1 MKVVSATNV
10 GNYRKNNEDSYYV
23 NESKNLYVLADGM
36 GGHLAGERASKM
48 ATEIIGEDFAGEREV
63 ISIDDAIEILS
74 SSIRD
79 ANKKIYESSQENE
92 DYRGMGTTLSSG
104 LILDDVLIYSNIG
117 DSRIYR
123 INEEMEQITQDDSFV
138 NYLIEIGEITEE
150 EAKNHPKKNVLTKAM
165 GTTSDIEVIV
175 NTLNIKDKDVFLF
188 CSDGLT
194 NMVPDEEIFKIVKE
208 NSPEEARDML
218 LDLALKN
225 GGMDNITCLLYTSPS
240 PRD

>member
-48 ATEIIGEDFAGEREV
+48 ATEIIGQDFAGDRQ
-63 ISIDDAIEILS
+63 IKSIDDAIEILS

-79 ANKKIYESSQENE
+79 ANKKIFDSSQENE

-104 LILDDVLIYSNIG
+104 IILEDVLIYSNIG

-123 INEEMEQITQDDSFV
+123 INEGMEQITQDDSFV

-175 NTLNIKDKDVFLF
+175 NTLDIKDKDVFLF

-194 NMVPDEEIFKIVKE
+194 NMVSDEEIFKIVKE

-218 LDLALKN
+218 LNLALKN
-225 GGMDNITCLLYTSPS
+225 GGMDNIPFILVFNE
-240 PRD
+240 

>member
-10 GNYRKNNEDSYYV
+10 GNYRKNNEDSFYV

-48 ATEIIGEDFAGEREV
+48 ATEIIGEDFASEREV
-63 ISIDDAIEILS
+63 VSIDDAIEILS

-104 LILDDVLIYSNIG
+104 LILDNVLIYSNIG

-194 NMVPDEEIFKIVKE
+194 NMVPDEDIFKIVKE

-225 GGMDNITCLLYTSPS
+225 GGMDNITFILVFNE
-240 PRD
+240 

>member
-48 ATEIIGEDFAGEREV
+48 ATEIIGQDFAKDRE
-63 ISIDDAIEILS
+63 IKSIDDAIEILS

-79 ANKKIYESSQENE
+79 ANKKIFDSSQENE

-104 LILDDVLIYSNIG
+104 LILGDVLIYSNIG

-175 NTLNIKDKDVFLF
+175 NTLDIKDKDVFLF

-194 NMVPDEEIFKIVKE
+194 NMVSDEEIFKIVKE

-225 GGMDNITCLLYTSPS
+225 GGMDNITFILVFNE
-240 PRD
+240 

>member
-48 ATEIIGEDFAGEREV
+48 ATEIIGQDFAKDRE
-63 ISIDDAIEILS
+63 IKSIDDAIEILS

-79 ANKKIYESSQENE
+79 ANKKIFESSQENE

-104 LILDDVLIYSNIG
+104 IILEDVLIYSNIG

-175 NTLNIKDKDVFLF
+175 NTLDIKDKDVFLF

-194 NMVPDEEIFKIVKE
+194 NMVSDEEIFKIVKE
-208 NSPEEARDML
+208 NSPEEARDKL

-225 GGMDNITCLLYTSPS
+225 GGMDNITFILVFNE
-240 PRD
+240 

>member
-23 NESKNLYVLADGM
+23 NESKNLFVLADGM

-63 ISIDDAIEILS
+63 KSIDDAIEILS

-225 GGMDNITCLLYTSPS
+225 GGMDNITFILVFNE
-240 PRD
+240 

>member
-48 ATEIIGEDFAGEREV
+48 ATEIIGQDFAKDIE
-63 ISIDDAIEILS
+63 IKSIDDAIEILS

-79 ANKKIYESSQENE
+79 ANKKIFESSQENE

-104 LILDDVLIYSNIG
+104 LILGDVLIYSNIG

-175 NTLNIKDKDVFLF
+175 NTLDIKDKDVFLF

-194 NMVPDEEIFKIVKE
+194 NMVSDEEIFKIVKE

-225 GGMDNITCLLYTSPS
+225 GGMDNITFILVFNE
-240 PRD
+240 

>member
-48 ATEIIGEDFAGEREV
+48 ATEIIGQDFAGDRQ
-63 ISIDDAIEILS
+63 IKTIDDAIEILS

-79 ANKKIYESSQENE
+79 ANKKIFDSSQENE

-104 LILDDVLIYSNIG
+104 IILGDVLIYSNIG

-175 NTLNIKDKDVFLF
+175 NTLDIKDKDVFLF

-194 NMVPDEEIFKIVKE
+194 NMVSDEEIFKIVKE
-208 NSPEEARDML
+208 NTPEEARDML

-225 GGMDNITCLLYTSPS
+225 GGMDNITFILVFNE
-240 PRD
+240 

>member
-1 MKVVSATNV
+1 MKVISATNV
-10 GNYRKNNEDSYYV
+10 GNYRKNNEDSYFL
-23 NESKNLYVLADGM
+23 NESKNLYILADGM

-48 ATEIIGEDFAGEREV
+48 ATEIIGSDFEGEREV
-63 ISIDDAIEILS
+63 KSIDDAIEILS

-92 DYRGMGTTLSSG
+92 DYRGMGTTLSAG
-104 LILDDVLIYSNIG
+104 LILDNVLIYSNIG
-117 DSRIYR
+117 DSRIYK
-123 INEEMEQITQDDSFV
+123 INKDMEQLTRDDSFV

-165 GTTSDIEVIV
+165 GTTPDIEVIV
-175 NTLNIKDKDVFLF
+175 NTLNIEERDIFLF

-194 NMVPDEEIFKIVKE
+194 NMVSDDDIFKIVKE
-208 NSPEEARDML
+208 NNPEDARDML

-225 GGMDNITCLLYTSPS
+225 GGMDNITFILVFNE
-240 PRD
+240 

>member
-48 ATEIIGEDFAGEREV
+48 ATEIIGQDFAKDRE
-63 ISIDDAIEILS
+63 IKSIDDAIEILS

-79 ANKKIYESSQENE
+79 ANKKIFESSQENE

-104 LILDDVLIYSNIG
+104 IILEDVLIYSNIG

-175 NTLNIKDKDVFLF
+175 NTLDIKDKDVFLF

-194 NMVPDEEIFKIVKE
+194 NMVSDEEIFKIVKE

-225 GGMDNITCLLYTSPS
+225 GGMDNITFILVFNE
-240 PRD
+240 

>member
-10 GNYRKNNEDSYYV
+10 GNYRKNNEDSFYV
-23 NESKNLYVLADGM
+23 NESKNLYLLADGM

-48 ATEIIGEDFAGEREV
+48 ATEIIGEDFASEREV
-63 ISIDDAIEILS
+63 VSIDDAIEILS

-104 LILDDVLIYSNIG
+104 LILDNVLIYSNIG

-123 INEEMEQITQDDSFV
+123 INEDMEQITQDDSFV

-194 NMVPDEEIFKIVKE
+194 NMVPDEDIFKIVKE

-225 GGMDNITCLLYTSPS
+225 GGMDNITFILVFNE
-240 PRD
+240 

>member
-79 ANKKIYESSQENE
+79 ANKKIYDSSQENE

-225 GGMDNITCLLYTSPS
+225 GGMDNITFILVFNE
-240 PRD
+240 

>member
-48 ATEIIGEDFAGEREV
+48 ATEIIGQDFAKDRE
-63 ISIDDAIEILS
+63 IKSIDDAIEILS

-79 ANKKIYESSQENE
+79 ANKKIFESSQENE

-104 LILDDVLIYSNIG
+104 LILGDVLIYSNIG

-175 NTLNIKDKDVFLF
+175 NTLDIKDKDVFLF

-194 NMVPDEEIFKIVKE
+194 NMVSDEEIFKIVKE

-225 GGMDNITCLLYTSPS
+225 GGMDNITYILVFNE
-240 PRD
+240 

>member
-48 ATEIIGEDFAGEREV
+48 ATEIIGQDFAKDSE
-63 ISIDDAIEILS
+63 IKSIDDAIEILS

-79 ANKKIYESSQENE
+79 ANKKIFESSQENE

-104 LILDDVLIYSNIG
+104 LILGDVLIYSNIG

-175 NTLNIKDKDVFLF
+175 NTLDIKDKDVFLF

-194 NMVPDEEIFKIVKE
+194 NMVSDEEIFKIVKE
-208 NSPEEARDML
+208 NSPEDARDML
-218 LDLALKN
+218 LNLALKN
-225 GGMDNITCLLYTSPS
+225 GGMDNITFILVFNE
-240 PRD
+240 

>member
-23 NESKNLYVLADGM
+23 NESRNLYVLADGM

-48 ATEIIGEDFAGEREV
+48 ATEIIGQDFAKDRE
-63 ISIDDAIEILS
+63 IKSIDDAIEILS

-79 ANKKIYESSQENE
+79 ANKKIFESSQENE

-104 LILDDVLIYSNIG
+104 LILGDVLIYSNIG

-175 NTLNIKDKDVFLF
+175 NTLDIKDKDVFLF

-194 NMVPDEEIFKIVKE
+194 NMVSDEEIFKIVKE

-225 GGMDNITCLLYTSPS
+225 GGMDNITFILVFNE
-240 PRD
+240 

>member
-10 GNYRKNNEDSYYV
+10 GNYRNNNEDSYYV
-23 NESKNLYVLADGM
+23 NESKNLYILADGM

-48 ATEIIGEDFAGEREV
+48 ATEIIGQDFARDRE
-63 ISIDDAIEILS
+63 IKSIDDAIEILS

-79 ANKKIYESSQENE
+79 ANKKIFESSQENE

-104 LILDDVLIYSNIG
+104 LILGDVLIYSNIG

-175 NTLNIKDKDVFLF
+175 NTLDIKDKDVFLF

-194 NMVPDEEIFKIVKE
+194 NMVSDEEIFKIVKE

-218 LDLALKN
+218 LDLAPKN
-225 GGMDNITCLLYTSPS
+225 GGMDNITFILVFNE
-240 PRD
+240 

>member
-48 ATEIIGEDFAGEREV
+48 ATEIIGQDFAKDRE
-63 ISIDDAIEILS
+63 IKSIDDAIEILS

-79 ANKKIYESSQENE
+79 ANKKIFDSSQENE

-104 LILDDVLIYSNIG
+104 LILGDVLIYSNIG

-175 NTLNIKDKDVFLF
+175 NTLDIKDKDVFLF

-194 NMVPDEEIFKIVKE
+194 NMVSDEEIFKIVKE

-218 LDLALKN
+218 LNLALKN
-225 GGMDNITCLLYTSPS
+225 GGMDNITFILVFNE
-240 PRD
+240 

>member
-23 NESKNLYVLADGM
+23 NESKNLYILADGM

-48 ATEIIGEDFAGEREV
+48 ATEIIGQDFARDRE
-63 ISIDDAIEILS
+63 IKSIDDAIEILS

-79 ANKKIYESSQENE
+79 ANKKIFESSQENE

-104 LILDDVLIYSNIG
+104 LILGDVLIYSNIG

-123 INEEMEQITQDDSFV
+123 INEGMEQITQDDSFV

-175 NTLNIKDKDVFLF
+175 NTLDIKDKDVFLF

-194 NMVPDEEIFKIVKE
+194 NMVSDEEIFKIVKE

-225 GGMDNITCLLYTSPS
+225 GGMDNITFILVFNE
-240 PRD
+240 

>member
-63 ISIDDAIEILS
+63 ISIDDAIGILS

-79 ANKKIYESSQENE
+79 ANKKIYDSSQENE

-194 NMVPDEEIFKIVKE
+194 NMVPDEEIFEIVKE

-225 GGMDNITCLLYTSPS
+225 GGMDNITFILVFNE
-240 PRD
+240 

>member
-10 GNYRKNNEDSYYV
+10 GNYRKNNEDSYFL
-23 NESKNLYVLADGM
+23 NESKNLYILADGM

-48 ATEIIGEDFAGEREV
+48 ATEIIGSDFEGEREV
-63 ISIDDAIEILS
+63 KSIDDAIEILS

-92 DYRGMGTTLSSG
+92 DYRGMGTTLSAG
-104 LILDDVLIYSNIG
+104 LILDNVLIYSNIG
-117 DSRIYR
+117 DSRIYK
-123 INEEMEQITQDDSFV
+123 INKDMEQLTRDDSFV

-165 GTTSDIEVIV
+165 GTTPDIEVIV
-175 NTLNIKDKDVFLF
+175 NTLNIEEKDIFLF

-194 NMVPDEEIFKIVKE
+194 NMVSDEDIFKIVKE
-208 NSPEEARDML
+208 NSPEDARDKL

-225 GGMDNITCLLYTSPS
+225 GGMDNITFILVFNE
-240 PRD
+240 

>member
-48 ATEIIGEDFAGEREV
+48 ATEIIGQDFAKDRE
-63 ISIDDAIEILS
+63 IKSIDDAIEILS

-79 ANKKIYESSQENE
+79 ANKKIFESSQENE

-104 LILDDVLIYSNIG
+104 LILGDVLIYSNIG

-175 NTLNIKDKDVFLF
+175 NTLDIKDKDVFLF

-194 NMVPDEEIFKIVKE
+194 NMVSDEEIFKIVKE

-218 LDLALKN
+218 LDIALKN
-225 GGMDNITCLLYTSPS
+225 GGMDNITFILVFNE
-240 PRD
+240 

>member
-48 ATEIIGEDFAGEREV
+48 ATEIIGQDFAKDSK
-63 ISIDDAIEILS
+63 IKSIDDAIEILS

-79 ANKKIYESSQENE
+79 ANKKIFESSQENE

-104 LILDDVLIYSNIG
+104 LILGDVLIYSNIG

-175 NTLNIKDKDVFLF
+175 NTLDIKDKDVFLF

-194 NMVPDEEIFKIVKE
+194 NMVSDEEIFKIVKE

-218 LDLALKN
+218 LNLALKN
-225 GGMDNITCLLYTSPS
+225 GGMDNITFILVFNE
-240 PRD
+240 

>member
-10 GNYRKNNEDSYYV
+10 GNYRKNNEDSYFL
-23 NESKNLYVLADGM
+23 NESKNLYILADGM

-48 ATEIIGEDFAGEREV
+48 ATEIIGSDFEGEREV
-63 ISIDDAIEILS
+63 KSIDDAIEILS

-92 DYRGMGTTLSSG
+92 DYRGMGTTLSAG
-104 LILDDVLIYSNIG
+104 LILDNVLIYSNIG
-117 DSRIYR
+117 DSRIYK
-123 INEEMEQITQDDSFV
+123 INKDMEQITKDDSFV

-165 GTTSDIEVIV
+165 GTTPDIEVIV
-175 NTLNIKDKDVFLF
+175 NTLNIEEKDIFLF

-194 NMVPDEEIFKIVKE
+194 NMVSDEDIFKIVKE
-208 NSPEEARDML
+208 NSPEDARDKL

-225 GGMDNITCLLYTSPS
+225 GGMDNITFILVFNE
-240 PRD
+240 

>member
-10 GNYRKNNEDSYYV
+10 GNYRKNNEDSFYV
-23 NESKNLYVLADGM
+23 NESKNLYLLADGM

-48 ATEIIGEDFAGEREV
+48 ATEIIGEDFASEREV
-63 ISIDDAIEILS
+63 VSIDDAIEILS

-104 LILDDVLIYSNIG
+104 LILDNVLIYSNIG

-194 NMVPDEEIFKIVKE
+194 NMVPDEDIFKIVKE
-208 NSPEEARDML
+208 NSPEEARNML

-225 GGMDNITCLLYTSPS
+225 GGMDNITFILVFNE
-240 PRD
+240 

>member
-48 ATEIIGEDFAGEREV
+48 ATEIIGQDFAKDRE
-63 ISIDDAIEILS
+63 IKSIDDAIEILS

-79 ANKKIYESSQENE
+79 ANKKIFESSQENE

-104 LILDDVLIYSNIG
+104 LILGDVLIYSNIG
-117 DSRIYR
+117 DSRIYL
-123 INEEMEQITQDDSFV
+123 INEEIEQITQDDSFV

-175 NTLNIKDKDVFLF
+175 NTLDIKDKDVFLF

-194 NMVPDEEIFKIVKE
+194 NMVSDEEIFKIVKE

-225 GGMDNITCLLYTSPS
+225 GGMDNITFILVFNE
-240 PRD
+240 

>member
-48 ATEIIGEDFAGEREV
+48 ATEIIGQDFAKDRE
-63 ISIDDAIEILS
+63 IKSIDDAIEILS

-79 ANKKIYESSQENE
+79 ANKKIFESSQENE

-104 LILDDVLIYSNIG
+104 LILGDVLIYSNIG

-175 NTLNIKDKDVFLF
+175 NTLDIKDNDVFLF

-194 NMVPDEEIFKIVKE
+194 NMVSDEEIFKIVKE

-218 LDLALKN
+218 LDIALKN
-225 GGMDNITCLLYTSPS
+225 GGMDNITFILVFNE
-240 PRD
+240 

>member
-48 ATEIIGEDFAGEREV
+48 ATEIIGQDFAKDRE
-63 ISIDDAIEILS
+63 IKSIDDAIEILS

-79 ANKKIYESSQENE
+79 ANKKIFESSQKNE

-104 LILDDVLIYSNIG
+104 LILGDVLIYSNIG

-175 NTLNIKDKDVFLF
+175 NTLDIKDKDVFLF

-194 NMVPDEEIFKIVKE
+194 NMVSDEEIFKIVKE

-225 GGMDNITCLLYTSPS
+225 GGMDNITFILVFNE
-240 PRD
+240 

>member
-48 ATEIIGEDFAGEREV
+48 ATEIIGQDFAKDRE
-63 ISIDDAIEILS
+63 IKSIDDAIEILS

-79 ANKKIYESSQENE
+79 ANKKIFESSQENE

-104 LILDDVLIYSNIG
+104 IILGDVLIYSNIG

-175 NTLNIKDKDVFLF
+175 NTLDIKDKDVFLF

-194 NMVPDEEIFKIVKE
+194 NMVSDEEIFKIVKE

-225 GGMDNITCLLYTSPS
+225 GGMDNITFILVFNE
-240 PRD
+240 

>member
-48 ATEIIGEDFAGEREV
+48 ATEIIGQDFEKDRE
-63 ISIDDAIEILS
+63 IKSIDDAIEILS

-79 ANKKIYESSQENE
+79 ANKKIFDSSQENE

-104 LILDDVLIYSNIG
+104 LILGDVLIYSNIG

-123 INEEMEQITQDDSFV
+123 INEGMEQITQDDSFV

-175 NTLNIKDKDVFLF
+175 NTLDIKDKDVFLF

-194 NMVPDEEIFKIVKE
+194 NMVSDEEIFKIVKE

-225 GGMDNITCLLYTSPS
+225 GGMDNITFILVFNE
-240 PRD
+240 